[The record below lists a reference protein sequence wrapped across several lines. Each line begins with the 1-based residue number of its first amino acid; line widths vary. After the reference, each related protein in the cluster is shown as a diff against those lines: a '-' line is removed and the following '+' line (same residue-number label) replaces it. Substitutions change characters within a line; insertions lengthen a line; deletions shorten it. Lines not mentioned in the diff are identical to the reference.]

1 MRILWIDADENP
13 FTEASGWQTLEDFGI
28 EVLKFSSVVDARL
41 SNKSF
46 DLVLARA
53 ETTGVPA
60 FLLDI
65 KKELKKSQKMILV
78 SSEWSKD
85 QFKAHSK
92 TDGAA
97 HRYARVP
104 MPPEGF
110 LSMVADLFQCTV
122 EELKDVGSHGKTAN
136 LPKGRPSDVRPPEPS
151 AKKGFGLPELKKKFF
166 PSTESSSRSSASQQH
181 HHSDSEDAVVLKKY
195 LRIKEEQLEISESE
209 RSELSQENER
219 LQKEAMQLQMKL
231 RDLEYLQEELSR
243 KLQGMETEKQQN
255 LERQLRE
262 KEDQDRELKIAY
274 EKLKSLESQLNE
286 SGEKYENLRVRV
298 RKDIRKI
305 RENERD
311 LEARLELLRKDS
323 ETLLQARDQRVLE
336 MQRKIDALEFDLD
349 QIQDGK
355 VRAQMEAE
363 RYLGKLSKVARALHL
378 ATKMIEDDTGLED
391 ELEELAPISGG
402 AALAEEMALEK
413 SEDGKE
419 APAAAQPPSDEGVS
433 PLEEEQIA
441 QDLEAL
447 ASSGEPTQMISAE
460 SVADMTGEPESS
472 SG

>member
-1 MRILWIDADENP
+1 MRILWIDSDENP
-13 FTEASGWQTLEDFGI
+13 WTEASGWQVLEDFGL
-28 EVLKFSSVVDARL
+28 EVQKFTSVNDARL
-41 SNKSF
+41 SSKNF
-46 DLVLARA
+46 DLLLARA
-53 ETTGVPA
+53 EVTGVPA
-60 FLLDI
+60 FFVEI
-65 KKELKKSQKMILV
+65 KKEIQKRQKIILV

-110 LSMVADLFQCTV
+110 LSMVADLFNCKV
-122 EELKDVGSHGKTAN
+122 EELKEVGVKAPKIPTVGS
-136 LPKGRPSDVRPPEPS
+136 PKKAILAPEP
-151 AKKGFGLPELKKKFF
+151 KQKFY
-166 PSTESSSRSSASQQH
+166 PSTQSL
-181 HHSDSEDAVVLKKY
+181 DSEDSEVLKKY

-219 LQKEAMQLQMKL
+219 LQRDAMQLQLKL
-231 RDLEYLQEELSR
+231 RDLEHLQEELTR
-243 KLQGMETEKQQN
+243 KLQSMEAEKQQS
-255 LERQLRE
+255 LERQER
-262 KEDQDRELKIAY
+262 DREDL
-274 EKLKSLESQLNE
+274 ERSGRTQSERLRNLESQLSEAN
-286 SGEKYENLRVRV
+286 EKYENLRVRV

-336 MQRKIDALEFDLD
+336 MQRKLDALEFDLD

-363 RYLGKLSKVARALHL
+363 RYLGKLSRVARALHL
-378 ATKMIEDDTGLED
+378 AVNIIEDDVSGES
-391 ELEELAPISGG
+391 ELEEMEPILGG
-402 AALAEEMALEK
+402 AGNAVEIVDEEKPVAAEAPRSPAEGVIPEGENLSEELQALAA
-413 SEDGKE
+413 D
-419 APAAAQPPSDEGVS
+419 
-433 PLEEEQIA
+433 
-441 QDLEAL
+441 
-447 ASSGEPTQMISAE
+447 GEPTQMISQEALQE
-460 SVADMTGEPESS
+460 MGGEPESS

>member
-28 EVLKFSSVVDARL
+28 EVLKFSSVMDARL

-46 DLVLARA
+46 DLILARA

-60 FLLDI
+60 FMLEI
-65 KKELKKSQKMILV
+65 KKELKKNQKMILV

-97 HRYARVP
+97 HRYARIP

-122 EELKDVGSHGKTAN
+122 EELKDIGSHGKTAS
-136 LPKGRPSDVRPPEPS
+136 LPKGRASEPKSADVPS
-151 AKKGFGLPELKKKFF
+151 KKGFGIPELKKKFF
-166 PSTESSSRSSASQQH
+166 PSTESTSKPASTHHQQH
-181 HHSDSEDAVVLKKY
+181 LDSEDADVLKKY
-195 LRIKEEQLEISESE
+195 LRIKEEQLEISEAE

-219 LQKEAMQLQMKL
+219 LQKEAIQLQMKL
-231 RDLEYLQEELSR
+231 RDLEYLQEELGR
-243 KLQGMETEKQQN
+243 KLQGMEAEKQQI
-255 LERQLRE
+255 LERQQRE
-262 KEDQDRELKIAY
+262 KEDQERELKISH
-274 EKLKSLESQLNE
+274 ERLKSLESQVNE
-286 SGEKYENLRVRV
+286 AGEKYENLRVRV

-349 QIQDGK
+349 QVQDGK

-378 ATKMIEDDTGLED
+378 ATKMIEDESGIED
-391 ELEELAPISGG
+391 ELEDLAPISGG
-402 AALAEEMALEK
+402 AANAEELAAEK
-413 SEDGKE
+413 VAELKE
-419 APAAAQPPSDEGVS
+419 APAGAQPPTGEGVS
-433 PLEEEQIA
+433 PVEEEQVA

-447 ASSGEPTQMISAE
+447 ANSGEPTQMISAE
-460 SVADMTGEPESS
+460 AIQDMNGEPESS

>member
-46 DLVLARA
+46 DLILARA
-53 ETTGVPA
+53 ETAGVPA
-60 FLLDI
+60 FLLEI

-136 LPKGRPSDVRPPEPS
+136 LPKGRPSDARPPEPA

-166 PSTESSSRSSASQQH
+166 PSTETSARPSASQQH
-181 HHSDSEDAVVLKKY
+181 QHTDSEDAVVLKKY

-243 KLQGMETEKQQN
+243 KLQGMEAEKQQN

-262 KEDQDRELKIAY
+262 KEDQDRELKVAY

-413 SEDGKE
+413 SEDGKN
-419 APAAAQPPSDEGVS
+419 APAAAQPPSGEGVS
-433 PLEEEQIA
+433 PVEEEQIA

-447 ASSGEPTQMISAE
+447 ANSGEPTQMISAE
-460 SVADMTGEPESS
+460 AVADMTGEPESS